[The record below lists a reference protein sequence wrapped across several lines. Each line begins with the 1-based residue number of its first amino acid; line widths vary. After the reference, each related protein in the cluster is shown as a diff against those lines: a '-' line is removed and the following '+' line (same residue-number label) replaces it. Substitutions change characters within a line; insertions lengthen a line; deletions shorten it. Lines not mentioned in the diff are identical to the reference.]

1 MLQKLKILD
10 ATLDKLEVIDD
21 KSFLFQSFKDVNS
34 EIEKILFE
42 IKNDE
47 SNFEK
52 NNFTEDQL
60 KIFKDL
66 LNKIYRLE
74 TKFLPKANLLEE
86 FSNQIHSF

>member
-21 KSFLFQSFKDVNS
+21 RSFLFQSFKDVNS

-47 SNFEK
+47 SNVEK
-52 NNFTEDQL
+52 NNFTEDQI

-86 FSNQIHSF
+86 FSKSNP

>member
-10 ATLDKLEVIDD
+10 ATLDKLEDIDD
-21 KSFLFQSFKDVNS
+21 KSFLFQSFKDVNF

-52 NNFTEDQL
+52 NNFTEDQI
-60 KIFKDL
+60 KTFKDL

-86 FSNQIHSF
+86 FSKSNP

>member
-1 MLQKLKILD
+1 MLQKLEILD

-21 KSFLFQSFKDVNS
+21 NSFLFQSFKDVNL
-34 EIEKILFE
+34 EIEEILFE

-47 SNFEK
+47 SNVEK
-52 NNFTEDQL
+52 NKFTDDQI

-74 TKFLPKANLLEE
+74 TKILPKANLLDS
-86 FSNQIHSF
+86 FSKSNP

>member
-10 ATLDKLEVIDD
+10 ATLDKLEDIDD

-52 NNFTEDQL
+52 NNLTEDQI
-60 KIFKDL
+60 KTFKDL

-86 FSNQIHSF
+86 FSKSNP